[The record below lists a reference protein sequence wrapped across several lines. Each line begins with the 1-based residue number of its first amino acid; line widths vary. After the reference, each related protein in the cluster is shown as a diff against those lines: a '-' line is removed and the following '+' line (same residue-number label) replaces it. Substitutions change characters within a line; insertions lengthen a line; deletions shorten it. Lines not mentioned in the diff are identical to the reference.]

1 MGLKGLGR
9 IRPVVITYMIQVTM
23 ETMITSIDYEAA
35 TVPDTLHSLFPSL
48 PAAHWSG
55 RYYCYF
61 YICRLVTRD
70 FKNFN
75 NLPNTMHVKIS
86 MSKLAYKNIPCQW
99 IRKQYTYQVNQLKI
113 MLEFSFNFNKYL
125 RGISFASQQREIQFF
140 F

>member
-1 MGLKGLGR
+1 MGKCSTLKISFSLEGPRLKKKKKKIIFENMGLKGLGR

-99 IRKQYTYQVNQLKI
+99 IRK
-113 MLEFSFNFNKYL
+113 
-125 RGISFASQQREIQFF
+125 
-140 F
+140 